1 MPRIPTMT
9 HSRIRTIA
17 VAGLALATLVGCV
30 DFEGPR
36 LNENPNSPS
45 NSTITA
51 SFTGMQAY
59 QFANLNGDYTRL
71 ATIFTQQM
79 AGTGRQWITLDAP
92 FVNDE
97 GQFGSWSSFYTN
109 GGLIDIRRVQ
119 TFARAA
125 NDLKYL
131 GEAQVWEA
139 LAMSYVAD
147 FWGDAPYRQAL
158 KERQPV
164 LDPQRQIYADL
175 QLLLDTAIT
184 NLNGVGAG
192 PGVVDKVYGGSSAK
206 WVRAARSLKAR
217 LFLRTANVD
226 NTAYAAALAQAQL
239 GILDPADNFT
249 TYQSATAGEENIW
262 FQFRRGRGTDVLAG
276 KFLVDLMR
284 SRGDT
289 RLSAFFAPGGGG
301 TIRGALPGQEDETV
315 SWLSAVR
322 AAPEFRQ
329 PILTADETQ
338 LIIAEAQARASNP
351 AALTS
356 LNAVRARYGMP
367 NRVGLTGT
375 PLLVAILEEKY
386 VSMFQSP
393 EVWAD
398 YKRTCYPNIALANG
412 ATSIPMRFIY
422 GSDERSTNSNIPN
435 ANAAPKRNAVN
446 PLVTTSADGTACRG
460 QR

>member
-1 MPRIPTMT
+1 MT
-9 HSRIRTIA
+9 QTRIRTIA
-17 VAGLALATLVGCV
+17 VAGVALATLAGCV
-30 DFEGPR
+30 NFEGPR
-36 LNENPNSPS
+36 LDENPNSPS
-45 NSTITA
+45 TSTLTA

-109 GGLIDIRRVQ
+109 GGLIDIRKVQ
-119 TFARAA
+119 AFARAA
-125 NDLKYL
+125 NDQQYL
-131 GEAQVWEA
+131 GVAQVWEA
-139 LAMSYVAD
+139 LVMSYVAD

-184 NLNGVGAG
+184 NLGGAGAG
-192 PGVVDKVYGGSSAK
+192 PGAVDKVYGGSTAK
-206 WVRAARSLKAR
+206 WTRAARSLKAR

-226 NTAYAAALAQAQL
+226 NTAYAAALTQAQL

-249 TYQSATAGEENIW
+249 TYQSSTAGEENIW

-276 KFLVDLMR
+276 KFLVDLMTT
-284 SRGDT
+284 RGDT
-289 RLSAFFAPGGGG
+289 RLTAYFAPGGGG

-329 PILTADETQ
+329 PILTADGTQ
-338 LIIAEAQARASNP
+338 LIIAEAQARAGNAA
-351 AALTS
+351 AALTA
-356 LNAVRARYGMP
+356 LNVVRTRYSMP

-375 PLLVAILEEKY
+375 PLLVAILEERY
-386 VSMFQSP
+386 VTNFQNP
-393 EVWAD
+393 EAWAD
-398 YKRTCYPNIALANG
+398 YKRTCYPNLALANG

-422 GSDERSTNSNIPN
+422 GSDERATNSNIPN

-446 PLVTTSADGTACRG
+446 PLVVTSADGTACRG

>member
-1 MPRIPTMT
+1 MT

-226 NTAYAAALAQAQL
+226 NAAYAAALAQAQL